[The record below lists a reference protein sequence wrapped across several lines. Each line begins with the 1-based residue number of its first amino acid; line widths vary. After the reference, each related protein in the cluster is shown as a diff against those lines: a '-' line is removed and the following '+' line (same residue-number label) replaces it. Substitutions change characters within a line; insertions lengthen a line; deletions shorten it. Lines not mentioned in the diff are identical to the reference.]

1 MYSTL
6 PSSDSGTR
14 RGIEGEERSEE
25 SGEGV
30 CERVDVPHEDGFG
43 EGGREMRES
52 HGLGTRGLSDSDSPN
67 IFELVKF
74 LTVTVDDFELGLAG
88 VVYSNDHCLMCIPV
102 LSIGG
107 LDGVHGEARDFKSFC
122 GEVRVRMTRMDERFE
137 SPLYFYSRF
146 TGPMSSSRNSL
157 RFLITSTG

>member
-1 MYSTL
+1 MTRRAKRAGEGERSWSLYSTL

-30 CERVDVPHEDGFG
+30 CERADVPHEDGFG

-67 IFELVKF
+67 IFELVNF
-74 LTVTVDDFELGLAG
+74 LCVTVYDCELGLKGA
-88 VVYSNDHCLMCIPV
+88 VYSNDHCLMCISF
-102 LSIGG
+102 LSVGG
-107 LDGVHGEARDFKSFC
+107 LEGIHVKARDFKPFC
-122 GEVRVRMTRMDERFE
+122 GR
-137 SPLYFYSRF
+137 
-146 TGPMSSSRNSL
+146 
-157 RFLITSTG
+157 

>member
-14 RGIEGEERSEE
+14 RGIGRVGEGRSEE

-30 CERVDVPHEDGFG
+30 CGRVEVPHEDGFG

-67 IFELVKF
+67 IFVKF
-74 LTVTVDDFELGLAG
+74 FLCVTV
-88 VVYSNDHCLMCIPV
+88 
-102 LSIGG
+102 
-107 LDGVHGEARDFKSFC
+107 
-122 GEVRVRMTRMDERFE
+122 
-137 SPLYFYSRF
+137 
-146 TGPMSSSRNSL
+146 
-157 RFLITSTG
+157 